1 MVVTWDGNHETLL
14 IKMRIN
20 KEQSCG
26 LIIDIQERLFPHI
39 YNHDI
44 IAGNTAIL
52 IRGLKILEIPL
63 ILTQQ
68 YTPGLGETISVI
80 GELMPGLAHIEKNS
94 FSCCDE
100 PVFMDSLKRIGKKY
114 VIIAGM
120 EAHICVLQT
129 VIDLLVN
136 KYFPVVVE
144 NCISSRKN
152 RDKKMAVERMKQEGA
167 IITTY
172 ESILFELTRFAG
184 TPQFKEISR
193 LVK

>member
-1 MVVTWDGNHETLL
+1 LDGNQEILL
-14 IKMRIN
+14 IIMRIN
-20 KEQSCG
+20 REQACG

-39 YNHDI
+39 YKHDS
-44 IAGNTAIL
+44 IADNTAIL
-52 IRGLKILEIPL
+52 IRGLKILELPL

-68 YTPGLGETISVI
+68 YTVGLGETISVI
-80 GELMPGLAHIEKNS
+80 RDSLEGLAPIEKNC

-100 PVFMDSLKRIGKKY
+100 PKFKDSLKLIDKKL
-114 VIIAGM
+114 VIIAGI
-120 EAHICVLQT
+120 EAHVCILQT
-129 VIDLLVN
+129 VLDLLADG
-136 KYFPVVVE
+136 YIPVIVE

-152 RDKKMAVERMKQEGA
+152 RDKKIAVERMRQEGA

>member
-1 MVVTWDGNHETLL
+1 
-14 IKMRIN
+14 MRIN
-20 KEQSCG
+20 KEQACG

-39 YNHDI
+39 YKHDFI
-44 IAGNTAIL
+44 GDNTAKL
-52 IRGLKILEIPL
+52 IRGLKVLGLPV

-68 YTPGLGETISVI
+68 YTIGLGETVSVI
-80 GELMPGLAHIEKNS
+80 RDSLPELAPIEKNC

-100 PVFMDSLKRIGKKY
+100 PMFKDSLKRVDKKF
-114 VIIAGM
+114 VIIAGI
-120 EAHICVLQT
+120 EAHVCVLQT
-129 VIDLLVN
+129 VLDLLTDG
-136 KYFPVVVE
+136 YIPVVVE

-152 RDKKMAVERMKQEGA
+152 RDKKIAVDRMRQEGA

-184 TPQFKEISR
+184 THQFKEISR

>member
-1 MVVTWDGNHETLL
+1 
-14 IKMRIN
+14 MRII

-39 YNHDI
+39 YKHEILAN
-44 IAGNTAIL
+44 NTKIL
-52 IRGLKILEIPL
+52 IKGFKILELPL
-63 ILTQQ
+63 IMTQQ
-68 YTPGLGETISVI
+68 YTPGLGETISVVRELLPEI
-80 GELMPGLAHIEKNS
+80 GHIEKNC
-94 FSCCDE
+94 FSCYDE
-100 PVFMDSLKRIGKKY
+100 PIFTDSLKRVNKKF
-114 VIIAGM
+114 VIIAGI
-120 EAHICVLQT
+120 EAHVCVLQT
-129 VIDLLVN
+129 VLDLLANSYV
-136 KYFPVVVE
+136 PVIVE

-152 RDKKMAVERMKQEGA
+152 RDKKTAIGRMRQEGA

>member
-1 MVVTWDGNHETLL
+1 
-14 IKMRIN
+14 MRIY

-39 YNHDI
+39 YKRDI
-44 IAGNTAIL
+44 LAGNTATL
-52 IRGLKILEIPL
+52 ISGLKILEVPL

-68 YTPGLGETISVI
+68 YTVGLGETISVI
-80 GELMPGLAHIEKNS
+80 KNIMPEFAPVEKNC

-100 PVFMDSLKRIGKKY
+100 PLFLESLKKLDKKFM
-114 VIIAGM
+114 IIAGM
-120 EAHICVLQT
+120 EAHVCVLQT
-129 VIDLLVN
+129 VLDLLAN
-136 KYFPVVVE
+136 NYIPVVIE

-152 RDKKMAVERMKQEGA
+152 RDKKTAVERMRQEGA
-167 IITTY
+167 IISTY

-184 TPQFKEISR
+184 TFSFLKNFE

>member
-1 MVVTWDGNHETLL
+1 
-14 IKMRIN
+14 MRIN

-26 LIIDIQERLFPHI
+26 LIIDIQEKLYPHI
-39 YNHDI
+39 YKHDV
-44 IAGNTAIL
+44 IAGNTNIL
-52 IRGLKILEIPL
+52 IRGLKILELPL

-68 YTPGLGETISVI
+68 YTPGLGETIAAI
-80 GELMPGLAHIEKNS
+80 RDLMSGITHIEKNC

-100 PVFMDSLKRIGKKY
+100 PVFKDSLKQLNKKF

-120 EAHICVLQT
+120 EAHVCVLQT
-129 VIDLLVN
+129 VLDLLADS
-136 KYFPVVVE
+136 YIPVVVE

-152 RDKKMAVERMKQEGA
+152 RDKKTAVERMRQEGA

>member
-1 MVVTWDGNHETLL
+1 
-14 IKMRIN
+14 MRIN
-20 KEQSCG
+20 KEQACG

-39 YNHDI
+39 YKHDF
-44 IAGNTAIL
+44 IADNTAIL
-52 IRGLKILEIPL
+52 IRGLKILELPV

-68 YTPGLGETISVI
+68 YTIGLGETISVI
-80 GELMPGLAHIEKNS
+80 KGSLPDLTPIEKNC

-100 PVFMDSLKRIGKKY
+100 PMFKDSLKQVDKKF
-114 VIIAGM
+114 VIIAGI
-120 EAHICVLQT
+120 EAHVCVLQT
-129 VIDLLVN
+129 VLDLLTDG
-136 KYFPVVVE
+136 YTPVVIE

-152 RDKKMAVERMKQEGA
+152 RDKKTAVERMRQEGA

-184 TPQFKEISR
+184 TAQFKEISR

>member
-1 MVVTWDGNHETLL
+1 MDGSQETLL
-14 IKMRIN
+14 KTMRIN

-39 YNHDI
+39 CKHEDI
-44 IAGNTAIL
+44 ASNTSIL
-52 IRGLKILEIPL
+52 IRGLKILEMPL

-80 GELMPGLAHIEKNS
+80 RDLMPGLTHIEKNS

-100 PVFMDSLKRIGKKY
+100 PVIKNTLKQLNKKF
-114 VIIAGM
+114 VIIAGI
-120 EAHICVLQT
+120 EAHVCVLQT
-129 VIDLLVN
+129 VLDLLADT
-136 KYFPVVVE
+136 YTPVVVE

-152 RDKKMAVERMKQEGA
+152 RDKKTAVDRMRQEGA

-184 TPQFKEISR
+184 TSQFKEISR

>member
-1 MVVTWDGNHETLL
+1 
-14 IKMRIN
+14 MRII

-39 YNHDI
+39 YKHDL
-44 IAGNTAIL
+44 IAGNTATL
-52 IRGLKILEIPL
+52 IRGLKILELPL

-68 YTPGLGETISVI
+68 YTVGLGETISVI
-80 GELMPGLAHIEKNS
+80 KKSMPEFAPVEKNC

-100 PVFMDSLKRIGKKY
+100 PLFMESLKKLDKKF

-120 EAHICVLQT
+120 EAHVCVLQT
-129 VIDLLVN
+129 VLDLLAN
-136 KYFPVVVE
+136 NYIPVVIE

-152 RDKKMAVERMKQEGA
+152 RDKKTAVERMRQEGA
-167 IITTY
+167 IISTY

-184 TPQFKEISR
+184 TSQFKEISKI
-193 LVK
+193 VK